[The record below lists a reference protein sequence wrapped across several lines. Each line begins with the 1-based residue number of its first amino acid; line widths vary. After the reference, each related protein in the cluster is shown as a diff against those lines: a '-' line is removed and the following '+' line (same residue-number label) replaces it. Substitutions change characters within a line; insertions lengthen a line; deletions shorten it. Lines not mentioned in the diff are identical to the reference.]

1 MAALDLQ
8 NHILL
13 NEGAYFYE
21 TGACKITKKMIHDL
35 FNDVLDGIKYKVLEK
50 KEKQNE
56 QIDGDQVVYS
66 LLVFRYNTVSSLFDF
81 DKDNFP
87 KELVETKI
95 GYLLVVEVRSHVVIM
110 KKNASHLTSFL
121 GRLSS
126 VATNVISGVMVNSN
140 TDFQQMKLLNMN
152 VSGNA
157 MRTKTYEAN
166 DLRISMPMFG
176 ANQNIVTAIRFAND
190 DGISAVNVSTSRI
203 AKFGEK
209 KGLQELLKWSNEMV
223 HNIENYAPSN
233 TFLSHFATPQSWRSL
248 NNTLIPTS
256 LLLNVFEL
264 QNYIRDNLD
273 DKSIYR
279 MKGKDNYIPWTDYF
293 WRICRYGSTCLD
305 LSVSNA
311 LYMYKTIGVRKSSI
325 GIKCFALK
333 PINQLYYKDNNGI
346 YKTLS
351 SLINK
356 LRCFTVGFTDYSY
369 LYAEGKLYK
378 NSEIKSDL
386 DSILEVLEPIAEIS
400 SVTSEKG
407 SGYDEHSSDF
417 SDGSLFR
424 VVEKVIFHDVDFL
437 LCDDM
442 GNEWADHIAL
452 KGKTLSFIHSKC
464 NDEGL
469 SASNFQDVIGQ
480 AIKNIGNMT
489 PSANDLSNKIA
500 TLHGKWNNTGIAK
513 CRKGNI
519 DDYEKAYNQ
528 LMINPNKDREVCLA
542 VNFLSKKKLSDA
554 FDKLKRDEPFKQR
567 NSVVQL
573 AWLLNGFISTCK
585 EADLNCRIFCK
596 K

>member
-8 NHILL
+8 NHLLL

-21 TGACKITKKMIHDL
+21 TGVCKITKKMIDDL
-35 FNDVLDGIKYKVLEK
+35 FNDVLDGIDFKILEK
-50 KEKQNE
+50 IKRKEE
-56 QIDGDQVVYS
+56 QINNDKVVYS
-66 LLVFRYNTVSSLFDF
+66 LLVFRYNTVPSIFNF
-81 DKDNFP
+81 DKNNFP
-87 KELVETKI
+87 KDIIETKI
-95 GYLLVVEVRSHVVIM
+95 GYLLIIEIRNHIVIM
-110 KKNASHLTSFL
+110 KKNALHLTSFIS
-121 GRLSS
+121 RLSP
-126 VATNVISGVMVNSN
+126 VATHVISGVMVNDT

-157 MRTKTYEAN
+157 MRTKSYEAN

-176 ANQNIVTAIRFAND
+176 ANQNIVTAMRFAND

-209 KGLQELLKWSNEMV
+209 KGLHGLLEWSNTMI
-223 HNIENYAPSN
+223 HNIENYTPSN
-233 TFLSHFATPQSWRSL
+233 TFLSRFATPQSWSSL
-248 NNTLIPTS
+248 NKTLVPTS

-264 QNYIRDNLD
+264 QNYISDNLD
-273 DKSIYR
+273 DNSIYR
-279 MKGKDNYIPWTDYF
+279 KKDKDNYIPWTECF
-293 WRICRYGSTCLD
+293 WHIFRSGSKCLD
-305 LSVSNA
+305 LSANNG
-311 LYMYKTIGVRKSSI
+311 LYMYKTIGVKKSTV
-325 GIKCFALK
+325 GIKCLGLK
-333 PINQLYYKDNNGI
+333 PINQLYYKDNNGN

-351 SLINK
+351 SLINR

-386 DSILEVLEPIAEIS
+386 DSILQVLEPIAEIS
-400 SVTSEKG
+400 SVTNEKG

-424 VVEKVIFHDVDFL
+424 VVEKVIFQDADFL

-489 PSANDLSNKIA
+489 PSATDLSNKIA
-500 TLHGKWNNTGIAK
+500 ALHGKWNNTGIAK

-519 DDYEKAYNQ
+519 DDYENAYNQ
-528 LMINPNKDREVCLA
+528 LMINPNKNREVCLA
-542 VNFLSKKKLSDA
+542 VNFLSKTTLKNA
-554 FDKLKRDEPFKQR
+554 FDKLKRDESFKQR

-573 AWLLNGFISTCK
+573 IWLLNGFISTCK